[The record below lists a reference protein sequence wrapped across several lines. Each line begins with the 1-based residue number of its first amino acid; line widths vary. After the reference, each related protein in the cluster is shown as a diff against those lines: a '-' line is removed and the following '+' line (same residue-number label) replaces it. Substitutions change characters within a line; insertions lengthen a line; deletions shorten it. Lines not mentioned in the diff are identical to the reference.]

1 LRVPGSRKRRVAA
14 VAAGLGLA
22 LAASPAATASGHANG
37 HPAAHT
43 AAHTAAPA
51 TGVAG
56 VAGAELTARPVLD
69 PIDGPGAGSGTADT
83 KSAAASGA
91 EGAAAQAPAPTRAQ
105 LARVIAPLL
114 GDPALGPVRTAV
126 VIDAATGR
134 TLYGHDAGTEGVPAS
149 TTKLATA
156 TAVLHLL
163 GPDHRFATRVMLSGA
178 SGKNTLTLVGG
189 GDPTLTA
196 RAHAG
201 GGYGAASLRTLADRT
216 AAAAKAQH
224 LGHLTLAYDTSL
236 FTGPS
241 VHPIGRNDNLAP
253 VTALTADEGREDASW
268 HGPAPR
274 EYDPAQ
280 SAANTFAGLLRD
292 RGLKVTATPAKHT
305 APAGATQL
313 AAVDSA
319 PLSALV
325 ARMLTNSDNDIA
337 ETLARQV
344 AVAAHRPASF
354 TGGAAAITATLRA
367 LKVPLAGARF
377 HDGSGLNH
385 ADRLSAAQ
393 LAGLLALAGR
403 SDRPE
408 LRPILTGLPI
418 AAFIGSLKHRY
429 SSGPTASGAGLI
441 RAKTG
446 TLTGVNSLAGTVVD
460 RHGRLLDFAFL
471 TTGTTDPYG
480 AEAALDRL
488 AAAVGRT

>member
-1 LRVPGSRKRRVAA
+1 VRGSRKRRVAA

-22 LAASPAATASGHANG
+22 LAATPAATAQGHA
-37 HPAAHT
+37 T
-43 AAHTAAPA
+43 APA

-56 VAGAELTARPVLD
+56 VPGAELTARPVLD
-69 PIDGPGAGSGTADT
+69 PIDGPGAGPAGATT
-83 KSAAASGA
+83 KSAAA
-91 EGAAAQAPAPTRAQ
+91 EAPAPTRAR
-105 LARVIAPLL
+105 LAGVIGPLL
-114 GDPALGPVRTAV
+114 DDPSLGPVRTAV

-178 SGKNTLTLVGG
+178 TKKTGTLTLVGG

-216 AAAAKAQH
+216 VAAAKARH